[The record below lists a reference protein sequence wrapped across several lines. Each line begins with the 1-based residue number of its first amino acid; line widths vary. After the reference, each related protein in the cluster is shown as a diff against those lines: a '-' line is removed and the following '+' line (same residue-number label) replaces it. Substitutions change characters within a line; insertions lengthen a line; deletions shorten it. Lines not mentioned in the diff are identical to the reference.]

1 MKIPESELRGKTVMT
16 EGGLLIGI
24 LRNITIDQ
32 RTGELKNLLV
42 EPSEDIDTRL
52 YHLDEKGHIVLDFDS
67 VKSVKDVVIVKD

>member
-16 EGGLLIGI
+16 EGGLLIGV
-24 LRNITIDQ
+24 LRNITMDK

-52 YHLDEKGHIVLDFDS
+52 YHLDERGHIVLDFDS
-67 VKSVKDVVIVKD
+67 VKSVKDVIIVKD

>member
-24 LRNITIDQ
+24 LRNITMDQ

>member
-24 LRNITIDQ
+24 LRNITMDQ

-52 YHLDEKGHIVLDFDS
+52 YHLDEKGHMVLDFDS

>member
-24 LRNITIDQ
+24 LRNVTMDLG
-32 RTGELKNLLV
+32 TGELKNLLV

>member
-24 LRNITIDQ
+24 LRNVTMDLG
-32 RTGELKNLLV
+32 TGELKNLLV

-52 YHLDEKGHIVLDFDS
+52 YHLDERGHIILDFDS

>member
-1 MKIPESELRGKTVMT
+1 MRIPESELRGKTVMT
-16 EGGLLIGI
+16 EGGLLIGV
-24 LRNITIDQ
+24 LRNITMDQ
-32 RTGELKNLLV
+32 KTGELKNLLI

>member
-1 MKIPESELRGKTVMT
+1 MRIPESELRGKTVMT

-24 LRNITIDQ
+24 LRNITMDQ
-32 RTGELKNLLV
+32 RTGELKSLLV

-67 VKSVKDVVIVKD
+67 VKSVKDVIIVKD

>member
-24 LRNITIDQ
+24 LRNITMDQ

-67 VKSVKDVVIVKD
+67 VKSVKDVIIVKD